1 MGEAPPAPW
10 SPFPL
15 VELCILVGIVMI
27 AGGFAFGG
35 DRRALLVTCG
45 FSLVALASLELVVRE
60 HFAGFRSHSAIIA
73 LACMLGT
80 VIPLSFLNAIPKVV
94 LLAAG
99 LAIFAAS
106 FVALRRA
113 FARRSGGFGF
123 RA

>member
-1 MGEAPPAPW
+1 
-10 SPFPL
+10 
-15 VELCILVGIVMI
+15 VELCILVGILMI

-35 DRRALLVTCG
+35 DRRAILVTCG

-60 HFAGFRSHSAIIA
+60 HFAGYRSHSAVIA

-94 LLAAG
+94 LLAGGVAVFAG
-99 LAIFAAS
+99 A
-106 FVALRRA
+106 FVLLRKA
-113 FARRSGGFGF
+113 FLKRSGGFGF